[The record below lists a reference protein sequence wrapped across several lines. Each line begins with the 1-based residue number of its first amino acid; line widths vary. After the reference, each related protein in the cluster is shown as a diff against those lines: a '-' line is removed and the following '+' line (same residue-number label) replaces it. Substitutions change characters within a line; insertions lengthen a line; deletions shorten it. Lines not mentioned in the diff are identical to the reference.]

1 MAGSRK
7 RGGRPVGETIGG
19 ILAGFD
25 QQIMRTTPPPHELVR
40 KGAPIRG
47 LSGESAGD
55 LTLTLPATEPTLTGD
70 LTLMLPATELP
81 LPPAGVPDPE
91 TTSTTESD

>member
-1 MAGSRK
+1 MAGSRN
-7 RGGRPVGETIGG
+7 RGRRPVGETIGG

-55 LTLTLPATEPTLTGD
+55 LTLTLPATELT
-70 LTLMLPATELP
+70 LPATELP
-81 LPPAGVPDPE
+81 LPPADVPDPD
-91 TTSTTESD
+91 TTSLLEPD

>member
-25 QQIMRTTPPPHELVR
+25 QQIMRTTPPPHELVQ

-55 LTLTLPATEPTLTGD
+55 LTLTLPATELT
-70 LTLMLPATELP
+70 LPATELT
-81 LPPAGVPDPE
+81 LPATEFPPPVARLHSAGHCFA
-91 TTSTTESD
+91 S